1 MKIRLFAALVIA
13 LLSLSV
19 LTGCV
24 TGNAQALPT
33 ESPATEP
40 PVTEAAVPQSTAPT
54 ATDRITK
61 DEAQKIALKDA
72 GLTKDQ
78 VRGLKAEL
86 DYDNG
91 TAHYDVEF
99 SHDGWEY
106 DYEIHAETGRI
117 LSREKDRDD

>member
-24 TGNAQALPT
+24 TGNAQALTP
-33 ESPATEP
+33 TEP
-40 PVTEAAVPQSTAPT
+40 PVTEATAPKSTAST
-54 ATDRITK
+54 KTDRITK
-61 DEAQKIALKDA
+61 TEAQNIALKDA

-91 TAHYDVEF
+91 IAEYDVEF
-99 SHDGWEY
+99 TCNGWEY
-106 DYEIHAETGRI
+106 DYEINAETGQI
-117 LSREKDRDD
+117 IFREKDRDD